1 MKSTTRSFAIAGA
14 VALAA
19 ALAPLA
25 AADAVYH
32 SERLEL
38 ASVAG
43 APLRS
48 GFVLNSKAQGPRV
61 YAHEI
66 YVLNGAAPNA
76 KFTFK
81 RDFYVANCGCK
92 GEPSFSTPV
101 GWLETNGAG
110 NAKDDLLVTP
120 DDIPAFLRGEKHG
133 VRWHVEN
140 AAETI
145 VYRTACTAVT
155 LD

>member
-1 MKSTTRSFAIAGA
+1 MKSTTRSFAIVGA

-76 KFTFK
+76 EYTFK

-101 GWLETNGAG
+101 GWLETNAAG
-110 NAKDDLLVTP
+110 NAKDDLRRRSGRRAGV
-120 DDIPAFLRGEKHG
+120 IARRKHG
-133 VRWHVEN
+133 VRWHVED
-140 AAETI
+140 AAGRSSTT
-145 VYRTACTAVT
+145 RPARP
-155 LD
+155 